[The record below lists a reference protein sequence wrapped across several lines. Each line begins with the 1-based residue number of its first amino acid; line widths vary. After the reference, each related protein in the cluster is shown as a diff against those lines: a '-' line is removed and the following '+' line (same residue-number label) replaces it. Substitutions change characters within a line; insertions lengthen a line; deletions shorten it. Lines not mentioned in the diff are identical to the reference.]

1 MRWLETKRNASY
13 GHDTLLLTLNTVYT
27 APKTIP
33 DLQQITFNMF
43 SIASRTAM
51 RTMRFT
57 QVKVAAPA
65 STSFLSAFRAFS
77 EEAGDTLAGHVKW
90 FDVKKGFGFITPT
103 DGGEDVFV
111 HQTVINSDGF
121 RSLAVSYSLV
131 FAL

>member
-1 MRWLETKRNASY
+1 
-13 GHDTLLLTLNTVYT
+13 
-27 APKTIP
+27 
-33 DLQQITFNMF
+33 MF

-121 RSLAVSYSLV
+121 RSLADGEEVRFNIHTDETGRKRAADVTGPDGGYVQGAPKRRFDNDSYDSY
-131 FAL
+131 